1 MSEQSRTDA
10 TNDFD
15 AELAA
20 VERFISDV
28 QQGSVPTGEA
38 MRAYRDVHR
47 PAIER
52 LRAQLTEFESLLADT
67 GLAEGSVR
75 GGVPVASTDGQ
86 AVGSEGEPESGSSGS
101 A

>member
-1 MSEQSRTDA
+1 MSDTTE
-10 TNDFD
+10 DFD
-15 AELAA
+15 AQLAA
-20 VERFISDV
+20 VERFIADV

-52 LRAQLTEFESLLADT
+52 LHAQLAEFEALLAE
-67 GLAEGSVR
+67 A
-75 GGVPVASTDGQ
+75 GVDVQ
-86 AVGSEGEPESGSSGS
+86 AAGEAGSGS

>member
-1 MSEQSRTDA
+1 MSDDT
-10 TNDFD
+10 TGDFD
-15 AELAA
+15 AQLAA

-52 LRAQLTEFESLLADT
+52 LRAQLADFEALLAE
-67 GLAEGSVR
+67 A
-75 GGVPVASTDGQ
+75 GVADAQADG
-86 AVGSEGEPESGSSGS
+86 ASSGS